1 MRFSSRNTLAALAL
15 ASTAFAQDGGQD
27 GGLPSP
33 SEIAKTQNII
43 IAHGI
48 MMGIAF
54 AVLFPFG
61 AIIMR
66 LFKFRG
72 VVWFHAGWQIFTYI
86 VALAAFGLGVWL
98 AVLTNQLVTPNGH
111 SIIGIIVIGML
122 FFQPIGGLLHH
133 HLYAKHQA
141 PTAVGTGHRWIGRV
155 FIILGTI
162 NGGLGLQLATEG
174 KGPTIAYS
182 VLAAFFFALW
192 FVVVM
197 VGNLRAKETRP
208 MSGRKRISSETSLAE
223 RNRSV

>member
-1 MRFSSRNTLAALAL
+1 MHFSTRNALAALAL

-27 GGLPSP
+27 GGQPSP

-86 VALAAFGLGVWL
+86 VALAAFGLGIWL
-98 AVLTNQLVTPNGH
+98 ALLTNQLVTPNGH
-111 SIIGIIVIGML
+111 SIIGIIVIGAL
-122 FFQPIGGLLHH
+122 LFQPIGGFLHH
-133 HLYAKHQA
+133 YLYVKYQR
-141 PTAVGTGHRWIGRV
+141 PTAVGKSHRWIGRV

-162 NGGLGLQLATEG
+162 NGGLGLQLANEG
-174 KGPTIAYS
+174 KGATIAYS
-182 VLAAFFFALW
+182 
-192 FVVVM
+192 
-197 VGNLRAKETRP
+197 
-208 MSGRKRISSETSLAE
+208 
-223 RNRSV
+223 